1 MSRYTEKL
9 IMQNFGEMLDEM
21 PFDKVTVSALTR
33 RCDISHNTF
42 YYHYRDIYDLL
53 EIWVRREIDQYI
65 GKDSG
70 YADWESSMKAMLR
83 RWQSVEQRIY
93 HVFGSLSREQL
104 ERHIYEQSE
113 PVFLAQIRSFPEAEH
128 VSEEQL
134 QLISS
139 YARYLFF
146 GFLMHFLWGRMQDD
160 VDRSVHE
167 ARVMLTT
174 FVTQALNEARTG
186 KL

>member
-70 YADWESSMKAMLR
+70 YADWESSMTAMLR

-104 ERHIYEQSE
+104 ERHIYEQAE

-146 GFLMHFLWGRMQDD
+146 GFLMRFLWGKMKDD
-160 VDRSVHE
+160 VESSVHD
-167 ARVMLTT
+167 LTVLLSCFIT
-174 FVTQALNEARTG
+174 HAVEDANNG